1 MTKTLLSHLKNYTK
15 KDIKF
20 YHFFIYF
27 EKKHIPKKKKIKIGL
42 LAYLAF
48 FLFYFY
54 FLTSSTKN
62 PSWNP

>member
-27 EKKHIPKKKKIKIGL
+27 EKKHIPKKKNYNFEQKKKKIKIGL

-48 FLFYFY
+48 FFVFI
-54 FLTSSTKN
+54 FIF
-62 PSWNP
+62 